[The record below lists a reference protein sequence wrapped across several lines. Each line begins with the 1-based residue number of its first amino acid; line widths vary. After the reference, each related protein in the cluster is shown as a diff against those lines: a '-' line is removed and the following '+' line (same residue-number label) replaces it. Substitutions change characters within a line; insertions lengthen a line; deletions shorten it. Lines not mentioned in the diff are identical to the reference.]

1 MCILGSRFFVCH
13 WIPARDQSPQ
23 TSSQRRIHRPMLPGS
38 SRPMLPGPYVVV
50 LEFSRSPRA
59 FREALLEL
67 DAVWE
72 LDSGVKVLVFPEHR
86 EAVKEAIRQASPM
99 LRHQHVVV
107 DPEFEAFVIDHL
119 RQSLP
124 GREKVRVKRRGTMAL
139 GPVDPRAS
147 GDDAQILD
155 ASDQ

>member
-1 MCILGSRFFVCH
+1 MRLAAEEADVQPRWALGATIL
-13 WIPARDQSPQ
+13 
-23 TSSQRRIHRPMLPGS
+23 
-38 SRPMLPGPYVVV
+38 VV
-50 LEFSRSPRA
+50 LEFSRSPSA

>member
-1 MCILGSRFFVCH
+1 
-13 WIPARDQSPQ
+13 
-23 TSSQRRIHRPMLPGS
+23 MLPGS
-38 SRPMLPGPYVVV
+38 NSPMFPGPYVVV

-59 FREALLEL
+59 FRDALLQL
-67 DAVWE
+67 DSVSE
-72 LDSGVKVLVFPEHR
+72 LDSGVKVLVCPERREPVR
-86 EAVKEAIRQASPM
+86 EAMRQTTSK
-99 LRHQHVVV
+99 LQRQHVVV
-107 DPEFEAFVIDHL
+107 DPEFEALVIDHL

>member
-1 MCILGSRFFVCH
+1 MRLAAEEADVQPRWALGATILVPSAGVDHLRGFADEL
-13 WIPARDQSPQ
+13 I
-23 TSSQRRIHRPMLPGS
+23 RPWRS
-38 SRPMLPGPYVVV
+38 VVV